1 MNVLRYFLAL
11 ITTVFATGFS
21 KEFIKGGETGMFLAS
36 KDQLQDYNCPEPIKS
51 ETITGL
57 VEMFESITAYL
68 ESYKLKHREGPSWK
82 DSLHCILVALTIMLD
97 KAAVVFTLMQ
107 GGYEGGDFCSGLTI
121 GFEAKDVL
129 TKAFGGNIR

>member
-1 MNVLRYFLAL
+1 MNVLLCFLAV
-11 ITTVFATGFS
+11 ITTVYATGFS

-57 VEMFESITAYL
+57 VEMFKSITAYL
-68 ESYKLKHREGPSWK
+68 ETYKLKHSEGPSWK
-82 DSLHCILVALTIMLD
+82 DSLYSILVALTIMLD

-107 GGYEGGDFCSGLTI
+107 GGYDGGDFCSGLTI
-121 GFEAKDVL
+121 GFEARDVL
-129 TKAFGGNIR
+129 TKALGGNIK

>member
-82 DSLHCILVALTIMLD
+82 DSLHCILVALTIMFD
-97 KAAVVFTLMQ
+97 KAALVFTLMQ

-129 TKAFGGNIR
+129 T